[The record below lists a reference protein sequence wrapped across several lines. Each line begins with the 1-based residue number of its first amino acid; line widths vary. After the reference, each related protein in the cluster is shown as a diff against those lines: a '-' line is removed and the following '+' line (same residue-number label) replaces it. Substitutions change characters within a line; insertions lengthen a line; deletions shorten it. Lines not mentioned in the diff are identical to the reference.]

1 MSRAGD
7 SPSRGPEDGDAFA
20 VFAAFA
26 PSAWR
31 ILEIDP
37 DLLVDQAAELDDDAF
52 EGFSVLTTRIKLDA
66 FAVVTV
72 TSSCQFKGL
81 SPAWPGIP
89 A

>member
-7 SPSRGPEDGDAFA
+7 SPPRGPEDGDVFA

-52 EGFSVLTTRIKLDA
+52 EGFSVLTTLWVDARQEQAEDGEPAQPFAAGTGASSNLD
-66 FAVVTV
+66 
-72 TSSCQFKGL
+72 
-81 SPAWPGIP
+81 
-89 A
+89 